1 MSDVINN
8 KRVLKNTAAL
18 YVRMGIMMLVTL
30 YTSRVVLQ
38 NLGVTDF
45 GIYNIVGGVV
55 VMFSFLSITLEVAIR
70 RFLAV
75 ELGKGGEKY
84 GEVFLSSVYAI
95 LLVSIVIII
104 GLETI
109 GLWLVNYRLDIPLDR
124 LTAANWTFQLS
135 ILTFLLNFS
144 TIPFS
149 ASIVAHERMDAYA
162 YFGIIDALMR
172 LGVAFAI
179 QHTFYDKLIFYAAL
193 ITINIFVIYMMN
205 VMFCKWRLGLKFV
218 AKLTDKTYIKSIL
231 SFSGWSVLGAMA
243 LLLSTQ
249 GVNMIFNVF
258 WGVAVNA
265 AMGISQQAS
274 TALSRFISNFQ
285 VAFNP
290 QLTKSYAVE
299 GLSENTFSFMCRISK
314 IVVILVFVIG
324 YSLFCNIE
332 GLLDI
337 WLEIVPEYAVGFC
350 KIAIIL
356 AAIEGCAGPLYILV
370 YAKGDV
376 KNYQIWLSTVQVLY
390 VLATYVFCSLG
401 YSPEQVLSIN
411 IISYIIAFFVRL
423 YLLKGMMNFPISDY
437 LRKVYGSLLLPLVLL
452 FAIQIVLNQFVLSD
466 NNIIDT
472 LFRTIIGI
480 VLSSII
486 MFMLYLNKE
495 EKNFVFK
502 VIRRK

>member
-1 MSDVINN
+1 MSDIINN
-8 KRVLKNTAAL
+8 KRVLKNTGAL

-30 YTSRVVLQ
+30 YTSRIVLQ

-84 GEVFLSSVYAI
+84 NEVFLSSIYAI
-95 LLVSIVIII
+95 LIVSVVLIV

-109 GLWLVNYRLDIPLDR
+109 GMWLVNYKLDIPSNR

-135 ILTFLLNFS
+135 ILTFLINFL

-162 YFGIIDALMR
+162 YFGIIDAMMR

-179 QHTFYDKLIFYAAL
+179 QHTLLDKLVFYAAL
-193 ITINIFVIYMMN
+193 MTLSILVICLMN
-205 VMFCKWRLGLKFV
+205 VMFCKWKLGLRFV
-218 AKLTDKTYIKSIL
+218 FKLNDNTYIKSIL
-231 SFSGWSVLGAMA
+231 SFSGWSVMGAAA
-243 LLLSTQ
+243 LLLATQ
-249 GVNMIFNVF
+249 GVNIIFNVF

-299 GLSENTFSFMCRISK
+299 GLSANTFSFMCRISK

-337 WLEIVPEYAVGFC
+337 WLVNVPDYAVGFC
-350 KIAIIL
+350 KITIIL

-370 YAKGDV
+370 YAKGEV
-376 KNYQIWLSTVQVLY
+376 KKYQIWLSIVQVLY
-390 VLATYVFCSLG
+390 VVATYVFCLLDF
-401 YSPEQVLSIN
+401 SPEQVLSIN
-411 IISYIIAFFVRL
+411 IISYLIAYFVRL
-423 YLLKGMMNFPISDY
+423 YLLKGMMDFPVSDY
-437 LRKVYGSLLLPLVLL
+437 LGKVFGSLIAPLVLL
-452 FAIQIVLNQFVLSD
+452 FTIQVILNQFILSD
-466 NNIIDT
+466 NIILDT
-472 LFRTIIGI
+472 MMRTIIGL
-480 VLSSII
+480 VLSFIT
-486 MFMLYLNKE
+486 MFMLYLNKD